1 MTGAPAIAGAF
12 VVERA
17 LIEEESRTPS
27 AASSTA
33 GRLAAEVESGTPT
46 ARRDPWLGLIAALK
60 VAKGT
65 FLLGAAVAALG
76 LMSPRTARPLSRWA
90 MEVAADRHYE
100 IAEAAVAHLL
110 SVDPRTLRLVS
121 AGSFLY
127 AILFYTEGFGL
138 FWDQRWAKYMTLLTT
153 GALIPLELYEVARRP
168 TGFKVAVLVA
178 NAAIVAYLARR
189 VRAEVAAERVA

>member
-1 MTGAPAIAGAF
+1 MAGAPAIADAF
-12 VVERA
+12 VVERV
-17 LIEEESRTPS
+17 LIEEVSRRVSVAGPTPESRAMGGDPPPV
-27 AASSTA
+27 
-33 GRLAAEVESGTPT
+33 R

-100 IAEAAVAHLL
+100 MAETAVAHLL

-127 AILFYTEGFGL
+127 ALLFYTEGFGL

-153 GALIPLELYEVARRP
+153 GALIPLEAYEVARRA
-168 TGFKVAVLVA
+168 TGFKTAVLVA
-178 NAAIVAYLARR
+178 NVAIVVHLARR
-189 VRAEVAAERVA
+189 VRAEVAAERIA